1 VRLLVVDDSSTMRR
15 IIRNNLKA
23 AGYDDVV
30 EAENG
35 ELALARLAAE
45 GRVDVVITDW
55 NMPVMNGLE
64 LVNAMRRAEAHRHT
78 PVLMVTTVAERDEI
92 LKAMQAGVNSYVV
105 KPFDSA
111 TLKKKIE
118 QLLGGGRA

>member
-1 VRLLVVDDSSTMRR
+1 
-15 IIRNNLKA
+15 
-23 AGYDDVV
+23 
-30 EAENG
+30 
-35 ELALARLAAE
+35 
-45 GRVDVVITDW
+45 
-55 NMPVMNGLE
+55 MPVMNGLE